1 VNSKRRWKTLKRLD
15 VLVRLSLISLAL
27 RVNRLDKRALM

>member
-1 VNSKRRWKTLKRLD
+1 VSLKRRWKTLKKLD

-27 RVNRLDKRALM
+27 LDKS